1 MDDDTPAS
9 ADAWEEIRDD
19 VKERVRVY
27 RRGGVHQSSDNV
39 VVVETDEEFAYN
51 KKVKKQLAKDEK
63 AGLYVGATKTAVDKD
78 YNQARKAVRDAQ
90 KVTWE
95 DDLDLDAA
103 IFHLAVVYLR
113 YTPGWHTRQSVVDD
127 SALLAGILVYLPAV
141 DNQTARRW

>member
-1 MDDDTPAS
+1 M
-9 ADAWEEIRDD
+9 
-19 VKERVRVY
+19 Y

-51 KKVKKQLAKDEK
+51 KKVKKQLAEDEA

-78 YNQARKAVRDAQ
+78 YNQARKAVMDA

-95 DDLDLDAA
+95 DDLDLNAA

-113 YTPGWHTRQSVVDD
+113 YRGTPGWHTRHAVASD
-127 SALLAGILVYLPAV
+127 SADLSPL
-141 DNQTARRW
+141 T